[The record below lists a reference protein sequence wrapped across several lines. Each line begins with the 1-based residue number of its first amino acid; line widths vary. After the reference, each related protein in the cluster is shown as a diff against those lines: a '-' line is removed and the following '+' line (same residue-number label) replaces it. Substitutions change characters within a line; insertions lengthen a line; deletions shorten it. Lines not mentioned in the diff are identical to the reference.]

1 MRLLFVCRD
10 MRTGGAERHWA
21 TLIPALSRRGEEV
34 RVLCLADE
42 GGLFG
47 HLTAAGVPAA
57 CVHMRRRTDPRAWR
71 RVLAFATPRPE
82 VVISRNVSGQFAGEA
97 IARRA
102 GAPHVLNE
110 HTPLTPAGELLPM
123 RRHQRLMTRLVAP
136 RLDRVI
142 AVTRRQIDPLAGLG
156 YRRERIEVIANGVFD
171 SARPPSQSGAAKAG
185 DFTVLCAARLEPEKG
200 IGVFIRAVAE
210 ARRSRPGIRGLVAG
224 DGPERPRLERLA
236 AGTGVELLGARHDV
250 AELMAAADAV
260 ALTSE
265 AEALPMSVL
274 EAMAAARPVI
284 VTDIGGTADA
294 VVQGETGLL
303 VPAGDAGAAAQ
314 ALVELASDRE
324 RAQRRGEAGR
334 ARQRELFDGQGMVDR
349 YERSLESVAS
359 GG

>member
-1 MRLLFVCRD
+1 MRLLFVCPD

-21 TLIPALSRRGEEV
+21 TLIPALSRRGADV
-34 RVLCLADE
+34 RVLCLAEE

-47 HLTAAGVPAA
+47 ELVAAGVPAA
-57 CVHMRRRTDPRAWR
+57 CIHMRRRSDPRAWR
-71 RVLAFATPRPE
+71 RALAFADPRPD
-82 VVISRNVSGQFAGEA
+82 VVISRGVSGQFAGAA

-102 GAPHVLNE
+102 RAPHVLNE

-123 RRHQRLMTRLVAP
+123 RRHQVLLTRLVAP

-142 AVTRRQIDPLAGLG
+142 AVTRRQIAPLARLG

-171 SARPPSQSGAAKAG
+171 SARSVAPPQNRG

-200 IGVFIRAVAE
+200 VGVFIRAVAA
-210 ARRSRPGIRGLVAG
+210 ARRSRPGIRGIVAG
-224 DGPERPRLERLA
+224 DGPERGRLERLA
-236 AGTGVELLGARHDV
+236 SGTGVELLGVREDMAD
-250 AELMAAADAV
+250 LMAAADAV

-284 VTDIGGTADA
+284 VTDIGGTAEA

-303 VPAGDAGAAAQ
+303 VPAGDVEAAAGA
-314 ALVELASDRE
+314 LLELASDRE
-324 RAQRRGEAGR
+324 RARRMGEAGR
-334 ARQRELFDGQGMVDR
+334 VRQRELFDGESMVAR
-349 YERSLESVAS
+349 YERTLASVS
-359 GG
+359 GV